1 MAGKGMI
8 YIKKENTVLHL
19 RLEGISNYPPAEPEA
34 LRLLAPQ
41 RGLIA
46 IAKERE
52 NQNSMDRSGYW
63 FSAPKYKC
71 VTGMH
76 IPENVK
82 LWASPGRAGGLLT
95 III

>member
-1 MAGKGMI
+1 M
-8 YIKKENTVLHL
+8 
-19 RLEGISNYPPAEPEA
+19 
-34 LRLLAPQ
+34 LAPQ

-95 III
+95 IIIKGIRYGLASLWEVIFRRSPQEQY